1 MKKIFRHY
9 SSWLLLVGIAVSFTA
24 AVNGRQV
31 YERMEKARMELNEYK
46 YLNNYIIS
54 ISGIDNIQEIAE
66 DIEILEG
73 NVSIV
78 DNDLY
83 INDADIY
90 QRTEILIKQDEDLPY
105 PVREVSGSRGV
116 VIGKSIEQYCYSKD
130 EGKAQYIVI
139 DGREYQVEGYVE
151 STYSDVLNGKVIL
164 KTDNPKEISCLANAD
179 TLVLNYGSYSMD
191 AEDCVRGFSNQ
202 FGDKYSIY
210 YEKESDKYI
219 EIGSANAEEEF
230 YMTITLFAMINC
242 VVISEFWIMRR
253 KQEIIIRKLWGY
265 GNIRLFWILYREMLI
280 IAGLAVG
287 ISIVLQNVAA
297 LFNPYTYGFSW
308 LRRVI
313 FSLIFIVVSAFVVVI
328 IPLHK
333 ASHYRISEGL

>member
-66 DIEILEG
+66 DIEILKG